1 MPPLPAFRHTLKIVP
16 FKHEEKD
23 VFRVQDQ
30 AEGLFEHQV
39 LLPPVAF
46 VVATYLDGRRGAE
59 EVRQAIVGQFPE
71 AELTAENVE
80 EIARDLDEHLLLES
94 DRAGERRREIRE
106 TWLQVPAR
114 AARFVPG
121 TREEVQ
127 AEVDGYYAAEA
138 GAGRAGGRK
147 ETPISGILAPHID
160 FHRGGTCYTHAYREL
175 AERSDADVYVV
186 LGVAHMSPP
195 NPFVV
200 TRKSYDTALGPVE
213 TDAEVVAALEKRV
226 GRRIFDFEWLHGS
239 EHSAEFQAVFLRH
252 ARPSAKFTV
261 VPILASAFVQW
272 CGDASPSTEPEIEE
286 FLEALAESVRGRKV
300 CFVAGV
306 DFAHVGPVFGDD
318 VKIDQKLVEW
328 MMSGDTRSLQTILE
342 GNPEAFWNSIMSDGD
357 RRHVCGS
364 SATYATLRLLGD
376 VDGKVHK
383 YGFAP
388 DPAGGLVSFA
398 SMSFQSRSRIVLP

>member
-1 MPPLPAFRHTLKIVP
+1 VSLPAFRHLLKIVP
-16 FKHEEKD
+16 FQHEDRE

-30 AEGLFEHQV
+30 AETLFDHQV
-39 LLPPVAF
+39 LLPPAAF
-46 VVATYLDGRRGAE
+46 VVATFLDGKRDAE
-59 EVRQAIVGQFPE
+59 QVRQAILQQFPQ
-71 AELTAENVE
+71 AQLTVENIQQIV
-80 EIARDLDEHLLLES
+80 ADLDEHLLLDS
-94 DRAGERRREIRE
+94 PRAEGRRREIRE
-106 TWLQVPAR
+106 SWQNAPVRPP
-114 AARFVPG
+114 RFVSG
-121 TREEVQ
+121 TKEEVQ
-127 AEVDGYYAAEA
+127 SEVDGYYGAQA
-138 GAGRAGGRK
+138 GAGKPGDAK
-147 ETPISGILAPHID
+147 ELPLAGILAPHID

-175 AERSDADVYVV
+175 AERSQAEVYVV

-200 TRKSYDTALGPVE
+200 TRKSYETPLGTVP
-213 TDAEVVAALEKRV
+213 TDPEIVAGLEKRL
-226 GRRIFDFEWLHGS
+226 GSRIFDFEWLHGS

-252 ARPSAKFTV
+252 ARSAAPFTI

-272 CGDASPSTEPEIEE
+272 CGDASPSTAPEIEE
-286 FLEALAESVRGRKV
+286 FLQALAESVKGRKV

-318 VKIDQKLVEW
+318 VQIDQKLVEW
-328 MMSGDTRSLQTILE
+328 MMAGDTRSLQTLME
-342 GNPEAFWNSIMSDGD
+342 GNPESFWNSVMSDGD
-357 RRHVCGS
+357 RRHVCGT